1 MASIASNIMTQQDVA
16 VPEEKESITVLIVLD
31 VSHSMFSWILSGEM
45 KKAATEFLSSCKSK
59 YENATVIFTQ
69 FGSNINISEPMSIA
83 TAEVP
88 KLETDGMTAL
98 YEATCKTIE
107 KAKTLSEKGIL
118 FIITDGQDNSSKT
131 EYSSEVFKNTIS
143 DLKKKEWEICFI
155 GSNDQIIKYGI
166 RSGIPPAS
174 CAAYDDSQPGS
185 MLLLS
190 RAVSNMMSSKDK
202 TTPLDIRSLS
212 TPPSRPQVS
221 GPPLLKRS
229 RAVGHY
235 APSLTPKKLDL

>member
-16 VPEEKESITVLIVLD
+16 VQEKESITVLIVLD
-31 VSHSMFSWILSGEM
+31 VSHSMFHCILSGEM
-45 KKAATEFLSSCKSK
+45 KKAASVFLESCKSK

-69 FGSNINISEPMSIA
+69 FGSNINISEPMPIA

-88 KLETDGMTAL
+88 KLEADGMTAL
-98 YEATCKTIE
+98 YEATCKTVE
-107 KAKTLSEKGIL
+107 KAKSLAKKGIL
-118 FIITDGQDNSSKT
+118 FIITDGQDNSSQS
-131 EYSSEVFKNTIS
+131 EYSSEVFKTTIS

-166 RSGIPPAS
+166 RSGIPAES
-174 CAAYDDSQPGS
+174 CAAYDESQPGS
-185 MLLLS
+185 MFLLS
-190 RAVSNMMSSKDK
+190 RAVSNMMSSTDK
-202 TTPLDIRSLS
+202 TTHLDIRSLS
-212 TPPSRPQVS
+212 TPKSRPEPS
-221 GPPLLKRS
+221 GPHPLLKRS